1 MNKSIFSILVIFSCF
16 VGAEPVDTGH
26 ARISLIKDHSDFVPG
41 TSINIGLKV
50 SMDKGWHTY
59 WKNPG
64 DSGGPIEIS
73 WGLPDGFSVS
83 DIQWPLPE
91 RIEYPPLMT
100 YGYEDFVIYP
110 MILKI
115 PDNFQEDSFEM
126 VADILICA
134 DVCIPESGKISSN
147 FLEIESDSL
156 IYEWLEYIPSKSI
169 PIKTSIKNNILEIE
183 FTFEKEVKEIYFF
196 PDENSSIDYSSKQN
210 FYKNDDSYLLSIN
223 LFDDELKNISGV
235 LDIDGTGY
243 NVSSSGF
250 KYSKSASTGLSAV
263 IGKFADPNSVN
274 IKIDPYKNINGNGVS
289 FITALIFAFLGGLIL
304 NLMPCVFPVISL
316 KVLSFVSMGGSSSQ
330 KIRNHA
336 LIFTAG
342 VIASF
347 MLIALIVVLLQQV
360 GNSVGWGFQLQSPLI
375 VGILSIIMVFISL
388 VLITDNSFGESLT
401 KLGNI
406 GNSQNGY
413 YSSFLTGVLAV
424 VVASPCTAPF
434 MGAALGY
441 ALIQPSGETVPIFL
455 SLSIGF
461 SLPYLLLATNPKL
474 IDFLPKPGNWMVTL
488 KEFFAFPMMATAIWL
503 LWVFSLQVN
512 QNLVIFLLIAWL
524 LLALNFWIFIK
535 NYKTITK
542 IIFLVVSLFSMLY
555 FLPPSEDVENEKS
568 QIIGSAT
575 QWYEGIEEEMRNK
588 NQPYFINFTAAWC
601 ITCQSNEITAFSKQD
616 FKNLLDEKNIEYIKA
631 DWTNRNDAITKS
643 LKKYG
648 RSGVPFYVYWEPG
661 YENPKILP
669 AILTDQIIRKSI

>member
-1 MNKSIFSILVIFSCF
+1 MNKTIFSILLLFSF
-16 VGAEPVDTGH
+16 FGSAEIVDTGH

-59 WKNPG
+59 WRNPG
-64 DSGGPIEIS
+64 DSGGPIVID
-73 WGLPDGFSVS
+73 WDLPKGFSVS
-83 DIQWPLPE
+83 DIKWPLPE
-91 RIEYPPLMT
+91 KIEYPPLMT

-110 MILKI
+110 MVLSI
-115 PDNFQEDSFEM
+115 PADYSDDYFEM
-126 VADILICA
+126 AADILICA

-147 FLEIESDSL
+147 LLDIESDSL
-156 IYEWLEYIPSKSI
+156 IYEWLESIPSKSL
-169 PIKTSIKNNILEIE
+169 PITTSLNDNNLEIR
-183 FTFEKEVKEIYFF
+183 FTFEKEIKEIYFF
-196 PDENSSIDYSSKQN
+196 PDENNSIDYSSKQN
-210 FYKNDDSYLLSIN
+210 FYKKDDDYFLSIK
-223 LFDDELKNISGV
+223 LFNDEFQNVSGV

-243 NVSSSGF
+243 NVSNGKF
-250 KYSKSASTGLSAV
+250 EDFNEEGLSL
-263 IGKFADPNSVN
+263 
-274 IKIDPYKNINGNGVS
+274 
-289 FITALIFAFLGGLIL
+289 ITALIFALIGGLIL

-316 KVLSFVSMGGSSSQ
+316 KVLSFVSMGGSSPR

-336 LIFTAG
+336 LVFTVG

-347 MLIALIVVLLQQV
+347 MLIALTIVLLKQA
-360 GNSVGWGFQLQSPLI
+360 GNFVGWGFQLQSPLI
-375 VGILSIIMVFISL
+375 VGLLSLVMVFISL

-406 GNSQNGY
+406 GGSENGY

-455 SLSIGF
+455 SLSLGF
-461 SLPYLLLATNPKL
+461 SLPYLLLAANPKL
-474 IDFLPKPGNWMVTL
+474 IDFLPKPGDWMVTL
-488 KEFFAFPMMATAIWL
+488 KEFFAFPMLATALWL

-512 QNLVIFLLIAWL
+512 QILVIFLLIGWL
-524 LLALNFWIFIK
+524 LLALNFWIFQK
-535 NYKTITK
+535 DYKTINK
-542 IIFLVVSLFSMLY
+542 VIFLGISIFSMIY
-555 FLPPSEDVENEKS
+555 FLPETEDIETEQNL
-568 QIIGSAT
+568 IIGSAT
-575 QWYEGIEEEMRNK
+575 EWYEGIEDDLRNK

-601 ITCQSNEITAFSKQD
+601 ITCQSNEITAFSKD
-616 FKNLLDEKNIEYIKA
+616 GFKSLLEEKNIEYIKA
-631 DWTNRNDAITKS
+631 DWTNRNDAITRS

-661 YENPKILP
+661 FENPKILP
-669 AILTDQIIRKSI
+669 AILTDQIIKNNL

>member
-1 MNKSIFSILVIFSCF
+1 MNKTIFSILLLFSF
-16 VGAEPVDTGH
+16 FGSAEIVDTGH

-59 WKNPG
+59 WRNPG
-64 DSGGPIEIS
+64 DSGGPIVID
-73 WGLPDGFSVS
+73 WDLPKGFSVS
-83 DIQWPLPE
+83 DIKWPLPE
-91 RIEYPPLMT
+91 KIEYPPLMT

-110 MILKI
+110 MVLSI
-115 PDNFQEDSFEM
+115 PADYSDDYFEM
-126 VADILICA
+126 AADILICA

-147 FLEIESDSL
+147 LLDIESDSL
-156 IYEWLEYIPSKSI
+156 IYEWLESIPSKSL
-169 PIKTSIKNNILEIE
+169 PITTSLNDNNLEIR
-183 FTFEKEVKEIYFF
+183 FTFDKEIKEIYFF
-196 PDENSSIDYSSKQN
+196 PDENNSIDYSSKQN
-210 FYKNDDSYLLSIN
+210 FYKKDDGYFLSIK
-223 LFDDELKNISGV
+223 LFNDEFQNVSGV

-243 NVSSSGF
+243 NVSNGKF
-250 KYSKSASTGLSAV
+250 EDFNEEGLSL
-263 IGKFADPNSVN
+263 
-274 IKIDPYKNINGNGVS
+274 
-289 FITALIFAFLGGLIL
+289 ITALIFALIGGLIL

-316 KVLSFVSMGGSSSQ
+316 KVLSFVSMGGSSPR

-336 LIFTAG
+336 LVFTVG

-347 MLIALIVVLLQQV
+347 MMIALTIVLLKQA
-360 GNSVGWGFQLQSPLI
+360 GNFVGWGFQLQSPLI
-375 VGILSIIMVFISL
+375 VGLLSLVMVFISL

-406 GNSQNGY
+406 GGSENGY

-455 SLSIGF
+455 SLSLGF
-461 SLPYLLLATNPKL
+461 SLPYLLLAANPKL
-474 IDFLPKPGNWMVTL
+474 IDFLPKPGDWMVTL
-488 KEFFAFPMMATAIWL
+488 KEFFAFPMLATALWL

-512 QNLVIFLLIAWL
+512 QILVIFLLIGWL
-524 LLALNFWIFIK
+524 LLALNFWIFQK
-535 NYKTITK
+535 DYKTINK
-542 IIFLVVSLFSMLY
+542 VIFLGISIFSMIY
-555 FLPPSEDVENEKS
+555 FLPETEDIETEQNL
-568 QIIGSAT
+568 IIGSAT
-575 QWYEGIEEEMRNK
+575 EWYEGIEDDLRNK

-601 ITCQSNEITAFSKQD
+601 ITCQSNEITAFSKD
-616 FKNLLDEKNIEYIKA
+616 GFKSLLEEKNIEYIKA
-631 DWTNRNDAITKS
+631 DWTNRNDAITRS

-661 YENPKILP
+661 FENPKILP
-669 AILTDQIIRKSI
+669 AILTDQIIKNNL

>member
-1 MNKSIFSILVIFSCF
+1 MNKTIFSILLLFSF
-16 VGAEPVDTGH
+16 FGSAEIVDTGH

-59 WKNPG
+59 WRNPG
-64 DSGGPIEIS
+64 DSGGPIEID
-73 WGLPDGFSVS
+73 WNLPKGFSVS
-83 DIQWPLPE
+83 DIKWPLPE
-91 RIEYPPLMT
+91 KIEYPPLMT

-110 MILKI
+110 MVLSI
-115 PDNFQEDSFEM
+115 PADYSDDYFEM
-126 VADILICA
+126 NADILICA

-147 FLEIESDSL
+147 LLDIESDSL
-156 IYEWLEYIPSKSI
+156 IYEWLESVPSKSL
-169 PIKTSIKNNILEIE
+169 PITTSLNDNNLEIK
-183 FTFEKEVKEIYFF
+183 FTFEREIKEIYFF
-196 PDENSSIDYSSKQN
+196 PDENNSIDYSSKQN
-210 FYKNDDSYLLSIN
+210 FYKKDDGYFLSIK
-223 LFDDELKNISGV
+223 LFNDEFQNVSGV

-243 NVSSSGF
+243 NVSNGKF
-250 KYSKSASTGLSAV
+250 EDFNEEGLSL
-263 IGKFADPNSVN
+263 
-274 IKIDPYKNINGNGVS
+274 
-289 FITALIFAFLGGLIL
+289 ITALIFALIGGLIL

-316 KVLSFVSMGGSSSQ
+316 KVLSFVSMGGSSPR

-336 LIFTAG
+336 LVFTVG

-347 MLIALIVVLLQQV
+347 MLIALTIVLLKQA
-360 GNSVGWGFQLQSPLI
+360 GNFVGWGFQLQSPLI
-375 VGILSIIMVFISL
+375 VGLLSLVMVFISL

-406 GNSQNGY
+406 GGSENGY

-455 SLSIGF
+455 SLSLGF
-461 SLPYLLLATNPKL
+461 SLPYLLLAANPKL
-474 IDFLPKPGNWMVTL
+474 IDFLPKPGDWMVTL
-488 KEFFAFPMMATAIWL
+488 KEFFAFPMLATALWL

-512 QNLVIFLLIAWL
+512 QILVIFLLIGWL
-524 LLALNFWIFIK
+524 LLALNFWIFQK
-535 NYKTITK
+535 DYKTINK
-542 IIFLVVSLFSMLY
+542 VIFLGISIFSMIY
-555 FLPPSEDVENEKS
+555 FLPETEEIETEKNI
-568 QIIGSAT
+568 IIGSAT
-575 QWYEGIEEEMRNK
+575 EWYEGIEDDLRNK

-601 ITCQSNEITAFSKQD
+601 ITCQSNEITAFSKD
-616 FKNLLDEKNIEYIKA
+616 GFKSLLEEKNIEYIKA
-631 DWTNRNDAITKS
+631 DWTNRNDAITRS

-661 YENPKILP
+661 FENPKILP
-669 AILTDQIIRKSI
+669 AILTDQIIKNNL

>member
-1 MNKSIFSILVIFSCF
+1 MNKIIFSFLLLFSF
-16 VGAEPVDTGH
+16 FGSAEIVDTGH

-59 WKNPG
+59 WRNPG
-64 DSGGPIEIS
+64 DSGGPIEID
-73 WGLPDGFSVS
+73 WELPKGFTVS
-83 DIQWPLPE
+83 DIKWPLPE
-91 RIEYPPLMT
+91 KIEYPPLMT

-110 MILKI
+110 MVLSI
-115 PDNFQEDSFEM
+115 PPDYSDDYFEM
-126 VADILICA
+126 AANILICA

-147 FLEIESDSL
+147 LLDIESDSL
-156 IYEWLEYIPSKSI
+156 IYEWLESIPSKSL
-169 PIKTSIKNNILEIE
+169 PIKTSLKDNNLEIR
-183 FTFEKEVKEIYFF
+183 FTFEKEIKEIYFF
-196 PDENSSIDYSSKQN
+196 PDENNSIDYSSKQN
-210 FYKNDDSYLLSIN
+210 FYKKDGGYLLSIK
-223 LFDDELKNISGV
+223 LFNDEFQNVSGV

-243 NVSSSGF
+243 NLSNDTF
-250 KYSKSASTGLSAV
+250 EDFNEEGLSL
-263 IGKFADPNSVN
+263 
-274 IKIDPYKNINGNGVS
+274 
-289 FITALIFAFLGGLIL
+289 ITALIFALIGGLIL

-316 KVLSFVSMGGSSSQ
+316 KVLSFVSMGGSSPR

-336 LIFTAG
+336 LVFTVG

-347 MLIALIVVLLQQV
+347 MLIALTIVLFKQA
-360 GNSVGWGFQLQSPLI
+360 GNFVGWGFQLQSPLI
-375 VGILSIIMVFISL
+375 VGLLSLVMVFISL

-406 GNSQNGY
+406 GSSENSY

-455 SLSIGF
+455 SLSLGF
-461 SLPYLLLATNPKL
+461 SLPYLLLAANPKL
-474 IDFLPKPGNWMVTL
+474 IDFLPKPGDWMVTL
-488 KEFFAFPMMATAIWL
+488 KEFFAFPMLATALWL

-512 QNLVIFLLIAWL
+512 QVLVIFLLISWL
-524 LLALNFWIFIK
+524 LLALNFWIFQK
-535 NYKTITK
+535 DYKTINK
-542 IIFLVVSLFSMLY
+542 VIFLGISIFSMIY
-555 FLPPSEDVENEKS
+555 FLPETEDIETEQNL
-568 QIIGSAT
+568 IIGSAT
-575 QWYEGIEEEMRNK
+575 EWYEGIEDDLRNK

-601 ITCQSNEITAFSKQD
+601 ITCQSNEITAFSKDD
-616 FKNLLDEKNIEYIKA
+616 FKSLLEEKNIEYIKA
-631 DWTNRNDAITKS
+631 DWTNRNDAITRS

-661 YENPKILP
+661 FENPKILP
-669 AILTDQIIRKSI
+669 VILTDQIIKNNL

>member
-1 MNKSIFSILVIFSCF
+1 MNKTIFSILLLFSF
-16 VGAEPVDTGH
+16 FGSAEIVDTGH

-59 WKNPG
+59 WRNPG
-64 DSGGPIEIS
+64 DSGGPIEID
-73 WGLPDGFSVS
+73 WNLPKGFSVS
-83 DIQWPLPE
+83 DIKWPLPE
-91 RIEYPPLMT
+91 KIEYPPLMT

-110 MILKI
+110 MVLSI
-115 PDNFQEDSFEM
+115 PDDYSDDYFEM
-126 VADILICA
+126 NADILICA

-147 FLEIESDSL
+147 LLDIESDSL
-156 IYEWLEYIPSKSI
+156 IYEWLESVPSKSL
-169 PIKTSIKNNILEIE
+169 PITTSLNDNNLEIK
-183 FTFEKEVKEIYFF
+183 FTFEKEIKEIYFF
-196 PDENSSIDYSSKQN
+196 PDENNSIDYSSKQN
-210 FYKNDDSYLLSIN
+210 FYKKDDGYFLSIK
-223 LFDDELKNISGV
+223 LFNDELENVSGV

-243 NVSSSGF
+243 NVSNGKF
-250 KYSKSASTGLSAV
+250 EDFNEEGLSL
-263 IGKFADPNSVN
+263 
-274 IKIDPYKNINGNGVS
+274 
-289 FITALIFAFLGGLIL
+289 ITALIFALIGGLIL

-316 KVLSFVSMGGSSSQ
+316 KVLSFVSMGGSSPR

-336 LIFTAG
+336 LVFTVG

-347 MLIALIVVLLQQV
+347 MLIALTIVLLKQA
-360 GNSVGWGFQLQSPLI
+360 GNFVGWGFQLQSPLI
-375 VGILSIIMVFISL
+375 VGLLSLVMVFISL

-406 GNSQNGY
+406 GGSENGY

-455 SLSIGF
+455 SLSLGF
-461 SLPYLLLATNPKL
+461 SLPYLLLAANPKL
-474 IDFLPKPGNWMVTL
+474 IDFLPKPGDWMVTL
-488 KEFFAFPMMATAIWL
+488 KEFFAFPMLATALWL

-512 QNLVIFLLIAWL
+512 QILVIFLLIGWL
-524 LLALNFWIFIK
+524 LLALNFWIFQK
-535 NYKTITK
+535 DYKTINK
-542 IIFLVVSLFSMLY
+542 VIFLGISIFSMIY
-555 FLPPSEDVENEKS
+555 FLPETEEIETEKNI
-568 QIIGSAT
+568 IIGSAT
-575 QWYEGIEEEMRNK
+575 EWYEGIEDDLRNK

-601 ITCQSNEITAFSKQD
+601 ITCQSNEITAFSKD
-616 FKNLLDEKNIEYIKA
+616 GFKSLLEEKNIEYIKA
-631 DWTNRNDAITKS
+631 DWTNRNDAITRS

-661 YENPKILP
+661 FENPKILP
-669 AILTDQIIRKSI
+669 AILTDQIIKNNL

>member
-1 MNKSIFSILVIFSCF
+1 MNKTIFSILLLFSF
-16 VGAEPVDTGH
+16 FGSAEIVDTGH

-59 WKNPG
+59 WRNPG
-64 DSGGPIEIS
+64 DSGGPIEID
-73 WGLPDGFSVS
+73 WELPKGFTVG
-83 DIQWPLPE
+83 DIKWPLPE
-91 RIEYPPLMT
+91 KIEYPPLMT

-110 MILKI
+110 MVLSI
-115 PDNFQEDSFEM
+115 PADYSDDYFEM
-126 VADILICA
+126 TADILICA

-147 FLEIESDSL
+147 LLDIESDSL
-156 IYEWLEYIPSKSI
+156 LYEWLESIPSKSL
-169 PIKTSIKNNILEIE
+169 PITTSLNDNNLEIS
-183 FTFEKEVKEIYFF
+183 FTFEKEIKEIYFF
-196 PDENSSIDYSSKQN
+196 PDENNSIDYSSKQN
-210 FYKNDDSYLLSIN
+210 FYKKDDGYFLSIKIFN
-223 LFDDELKNISGV
+223 DEFQNISGV

-243 NVSSSGF
+243 NVSNGTFEGF
-250 KYSKSASTGLSAV
+250 NEEGLSL
-263 IGKFADPNSVN
+263 
-274 IKIDPYKNINGNGVS
+274 
-289 FITALIFAFLGGLIL
+289 ITALIFALIGGLIL

-316 KVLSFVSMGGSSSQ
+316 KVLSFVSMGGSSPR

-336 LIFTAG
+336 LVFTAG

-347 MLIALIVVLLQQV
+347 MLIALTIVLLKQA
-360 GNSVGWGFQLQSPLI
+360 GNFVGWGFQLQSPLI
-375 VGILSIIMVFISL
+375 VGLLSLVMVFISL

-406 GNSQNGY
+406 GSSENDY

-455 SLSIGF
+455 SLSLGF
-461 SLPYLLLATNPKL
+461 SLPYLLLAANPKL
-474 IDFLPKPGNWMVTL
+474 IDFLPKPGDWMVTL
-488 KEFFAFPMMATAIWL
+488 KEFFAFPMLATALWL

-512 QNLVIFLLIAWL
+512 QILVIFLLIGWL
-524 LLALNFWIFIK
+524 LLALNFWIFQK
-535 NYKTITK
+535 DYKTINK
-542 IIFLVVSLFSMLY
+542 VIFLGISIFSMIY
-555 FLPPSEDVENEKS
+555 FLPETEEIETEQNL
-568 QIIGSAT
+568 IIGSAT
-575 QWYEGIEEEMRNK
+575 EWYEGIEHDLRNK

-601 ITCQSNEITAFSKQD
+601 ITCQSNEITAFSKD
-616 FKNLLDEKNIEYIKA
+616 GFKSLLEEKNIEYIKA
-631 DWTNRNDAITKS
+631 DWTNRNDAITRS

-669 AILTDQIIRKSI
+669 AILTDQIIKNNL

>member
-1 MNKSIFSILVIFSCF
+1 MNKTIFSILLLFSF
-16 VGAEPVDTGH
+16 FGSAEIVDTGH

-59 WKNPG
+59 WRNPG
-64 DSGGPIEIS
+64 DSGGPIVID
-73 WGLPDGFSVS
+73 WDLPKGFSVS
-83 DIQWPLPE
+83 DIKWPLPE
-91 RIEYPPLMT
+91 KIEYPPLMT

-110 MILKI
+110 MVLSI
-115 PDNFQEDSFEM
+115 PADYSDDYFEM
-126 VADILICA
+126 AADILICA

-147 FLEIESDSL
+147 LLDIESDSL
-156 IYEWLEYIPSKSI
+156 IYKWLESIPSKSL
-169 PIKTSIKNNILEIE
+169 PITTSLNDNNLEIR
-183 FTFEKEVKEIYFF
+183 FTFDKEIKEIYFF
-196 PDENSSIDYSSKQN
+196 PDENNSIDYSSKQN
-210 FYKNDDSYLLSIN
+210 FYKKDDDYFLSIK
-223 LFDDELKNISGV
+223 LFNDEFQNVSGV

-243 NVSSSGF
+243 NVSNGTF
-250 KYSKSASTGLSAV
+250 EDFNEEGLSL
-263 IGKFADPNSVN
+263 
-274 IKIDPYKNINGNGVS
+274 
-289 FITALIFAFLGGLIL
+289 ITALIFALIGGLIL

-316 KVLSFVSMGGSSSQ
+316 KVLSFVSMGGSSPR

-336 LIFTAG
+336 LFFTVG

-347 MLIALIVVLLQQV
+347 MLIALTIVLLKQA
-360 GNSVGWGFQLQSPLI
+360 GDFVGWGFQLQSPLI
-375 VGILSIIMVFISL
+375 VGLLSLVMVFISL

-406 GNSQNGY
+406 GGNENGY

-455 SLSIGF
+455 SLSLGF
-461 SLPYLLLATNPKL
+461 SLPYLLLAANPKL
-474 IDFLPKPGNWMVTL
+474 IDFLPKPGDWMVTL
-488 KEFFAFPMMATAIWL
+488 KEFFAFPMLATALWL

-512 QNLVIFLLIAWL
+512 QILVIFLLIGWL
-524 LLALNFWIFIK
+524 LLALNFWIFQK
-535 NYKTITK
+535 DYKTINK
-542 IIFLVVSLFSMLY
+542 VIFLGISIFSMIY
-555 FLPPSEDVENEKS
+555 FLPETEEIETEKNI
-568 QIIGSAT
+568 IIGSAT
-575 QWYEGIEEEMRNK
+575 EWYEGIEDDLRNK

-601 ITCQSNEITAFSKQD
+601 ITCQSNEITAFSKD
-616 FKNLLDEKNIEYIKA
+616 GFKSLLEEKNIEYIKA
-631 DWTNRNDAITKS
+631 DWTNRNDAITRS

-661 YENPKILP
+661 FENPKILP
-669 AILTDQIIRKSI
+669 AILTDQIIKNNL

>member
-1 MNKSIFSILVIFSCF
+1 MNKTIFSILLLFSF
-16 VGAEPVDTGH
+16 FGSAEIVDTGH

-59 WKNPG
+59 WRNPG
-64 DSGGPIEIS
+64 DSGGPIVID
-73 WGLPDGFSVS
+73 WDLPKGFSVS
-83 DIQWPLPE
+83 DIKWPLPE
-91 RIEYPPLMT
+91 KIEYPPLMT

-110 MILKI
+110 MVLSI
-115 PDNFQEDSFEM
+115 PADYSDDYFEM
-126 VADILICA
+126 AADILICA

-147 FLEIESDSL
+147 LLDIESDSL
-156 IYEWLEYIPSKSI
+156 IYEWLESIPSKSL
-169 PIKTSIKNNILEIE
+169 PITTSLNDNNLEIK
-183 FTFEKEVKEIYFF
+183 FTFEKEIKEIYFF
-196 PDENSSIDYSSKQN
+196 PDENNSIDYSSKQN
-210 FYKNDDSYLLSIN
+210 FYKKDDGYFLSIK
-223 LFDDELKNISGV
+223 LFNNEFQNVSGV

-243 NVSSSGF
+243 NVSNGTF
-250 KYSKSASTGLSAV
+250 EDFNEEGLSL
-263 IGKFADPNSVN
+263 
-274 IKIDPYKNINGNGVS
+274 
-289 FITALIFAFLGGLIL
+289 ITALIFALIGGLIL

-316 KVLSFVSMGGSSSQ
+316 KVLSFVSMGGSSPR

-336 LIFTAG
+336 LVFTVG

-347 MLIALIVVLLQQV
+347 MLIALTIVLLKQA
-360 GNSVGWGFQLQSPLI
+360 GNFVGWGFQLQSPLI
-375 VGILSIIMVFISL
+375 VGLLSLVMVFISL

-406 GNSQNGY
+406 GGSENGY

-455 SLSIGF
+455 SLSLGF
-461 SLPYLLLATNPKL
+461 SLPYLLLAANPKL
-474 IDFLPKPGNWMVTL
+474 IDFLPKPGDWMVTL
-488 KEFFAFPMMATAIWL
+488 KEFFAFPMLATALWL

-512 QNLVIFLLIAWL
+512 QILVIFLLIGWL
-524 LLALNFWIFIK
+524 LLALNFWIFQK
-535 NYKTITK
+535 DYKTINK
-542 IIFLVVSLFSMLY
+542 VIFLGISIFSMIY
-555 FLPPSEDVENEKS
+555 FLPETEDIETEQNL
-568 QIIGSAT
+568 IIGSAT
-575 QWYEGIEEEMRNK
+575 EWYEGIEDDLRNK

-601 ITCQSNEITAFSKQD
+601 ITCQSNEITAFSKD
-616 FKNLLDEKNIEYIKA
+616 GFKSLLEEKNIEYIKA
-631 DWTNRNDAITKS
+631 DWTNRNDAITRS

-661 YENPKILP
+661 FENPKILP
-669 AILTDQIIRKSI
+669 AILTDQIIKNNL

>member
-1 MNKSIFSILVIFSCF
+1 MNKTIFSILLLFSF
-16 VGAEPVDTGH
+16 FGSAEIVDTGH

-59 WKNPG
+59 WRNPG
-64 DSGGPIEIS
+64 DSGGPIVID
-73 WGLPDGFSVS
+73 WDLPKGFSVS
-83 DIQWPLPE
+83 DIKWPLPE
-91 RIEYPPLMT
+91 KIEYPPLMT

-110 MILKI
+110 MVLSI
-115 PDNFQEDSFEM
+115 PADYSDDYFEM
-126 VADILICA
+126 AADILICA

-147 FLEIESDSL
+147 LLDIESDSL
-156 IYEWLEYIPSKSI
+156 IYEWLESIPSKSL
-169 PIKTSIKNNILEIE
+169 PITTSLNDNNLEIR
-183 FTFEKEVKEIYFF
+183 FTFDKEIKEIYFF
-196 PDENSSIDYSSKQN
+196 PDENNSIDYSSKQN
-210 FYKNDDSYLLSIN
+210 FYKKDDDYFLSIK
-223 LFDDELKNISGV
+223 LFNDEFQNISGV

-243 NVSSSGF
+243 NVSNSTF
-250 KYSKSASTGLSAV
+250 KNFNEEGLSL
-263 IGKFADPNSVN
+263 
-274 IKIDPYKNINGNGVS
+274 
-289 FITALIFAFLGGLIL
+289 ITALIFALIGGLIL

-316 KVLSFVSMGGSSSQ
+316 KVLSFVSMGGSSPR

-336 LIFTAG
+336 LVFTVG

-347 MLIALIVVLLQQV
+347 MFIALTIVLLKQA
-360 GNSVGWGFQLQSPLI
+360 GNFVGWGFQLQSPLI
-375 VGILSIIMVFISL
+375 VGLLSLVMVFISL

-406 GNSQNGY
+406 GGSENGY

-455 SLSIGF
+455 SLSLGF
-461 SLPYLLLATNPKL
+461 SLPYLLLAANPKL
-474 IDFLPKPGNWMVTL
+474 IDFLPKPGDWMVTL
-488 KEFFAFPMMATAIWL
+488 KEFFAFPMLATALWL

-512 QNLVIFLLIAWL
+512 QILVIFLLIGWL
-524 LLALNFWIFIK
+524 LLALNFWIFQK
-535 NYKTITK
+535 DYKTINK
-542 IIFLVVSLFSMLY
+542 VIFLGISIFSMIY
-555 FLPPSEDVENEKS
+555 FLPETEDIETEQNL
-568 QIIGSAT
+568 IIGSAT
-575 QWYEGIEEEMRNK
+575 EWYEGIEDDLRNK

-601 ITCQSNEITAFSKQD
+601 ITCQSNEITAFSKD
-616 FKNLLDEKNIEYIKA
+616 GFKSLLEEKNIEYIKA
-631 DWTNRNDAITKS
+631 DWTNRNDAITRS

-661 YENPKILP
+661 FENPKILP
-669 AILTDQIIRKSI
+669 AILTDQIIKNNL

>member
-1 MNKSIFSILVIFSCF
+1 MNKTIFSILLLFSF
-16 VGAEPVDTGH
+16 FGSAEIVDTGH

-59 WKNPG
+59 WRNPG
-64 DSGGPIEIS
+64 DSGGPIEID
-73 WGLPDGFSVS
+73 WNLPKGFSVS
-83 DIQWPLPE
+83 DIKWPLPE
-91 RIEYPPLMT
+91 KIEYPPLMT

-110 MILKI
+110 MVLSI
-115 PDNFQEDSFEM
+115 PADYSDDYFEM
-126 VADILICA
+126 NADILICA

-147 FLEIESDSL
+147 LLDIESDSL
-156 IYEWLEYIPSKSI
+156 IYEWLESVPSKSL
-169 PIKTSIKNNILEIE
+169 PITTSLNDNNLEIK
-183 FTFEKEVKEIYFF
+183 FTFEKEIKEIYFF
-196 PDENSSIDYSSKQN
+196 PDENNSIDYSSKQN
-210 FYKNDDSYLLSIN
+210 FYKKDDGYFLSIK
-223 LFDDELKNISGV
+223 LFNDEFQNVSGV

-243 NVSSSGF
+243 NVSNGKF
-250 KYSKSASTGLSAV
+250 EDFNEEGLSL
-263 IGKFADPNSVN
+263 
-274 IKIDPYKNINGNGVS
+274 
-289 FITALIFAFLGGLIL
+289 ITALIFALIGGLIL

-316 KVLSFVSMGGSSSQ
+316 KVLSFVSMGGSSPR

-336 LIFTAG
+336 LVFTVG

-347 MLIALIVVLLQQV
+347 MLIALTIVLLKQA
-360 GNSVGWGFQLQSPLI
+360 GNFVGWGFQLQSPLI
-375 VGILSIIMVFISL
+375 VGLLSLVMVFISL

-406 GNSQNGY
+406 GGTENGY

-455 SLSIGF
+455 SLSLGF
-461 SLPYLLLATNPKL
+461 SLPYLLLAANPKL
-474 IDFLPKPGNWMVTL
+474 IDFLPKPGDWMVTL
-488 KEFFAFPMMATAIWL
+488 KEFFAFPMLATALWL

-512 QNLVIFLLIAWL
+512 QILVIFLLIGWL
-524 LLALNFWIFIK
+524 LLALNFWIFQK
-535 NYKTITK
+535 EYKTINK
-542 IIFLVVSLFSMLY
+542 VIFLGISIFSMIY
-555 FLPPSEDVENEKS
+555 FLPETEEIETEKNI
-568 QIIGSAT
+568 IIGSAT
-575 QWYEGIEEEMRNK
+575 EWYEGIEDDLRNK

-601 ITCQSNEITAFSKQD
+601 ITCQSNEITAFSKD
-616 FKNLLDEKNIEYIKA
+616 GFKSLLEEKNIEYIKA
-631 DWTNRNDAITKS
+631 DWTNRNDAITRS

-661 YENPKILP
+661 FENPKILP
-669 AILTDQIIRKSI
+669 AILTDQIIKNNL

>member
-1 MNKSIFSILVIFSCF
+1 MNKTIFSILLLFSF
-16 VGAEPVDTGH
+16 FGSAEIVDTGH

-59 WKNPG
+59 WRNPG
-64 DSGGPIEIS
+64 DSGGPIVID
-73 WGLPDGFSVS
+73 WDLPKGFSVS
-83 DIQWPLPE
+83 DIKWPLPE
-91 RIEYPPLMT
+91 KIEYPPLMT

-110 MILKI
+110 MVLSI
-115 PDNFQEDSFEM
+115 PADYSDDYFEM
-126 VADILICA
+126 AADILICA

-147 FLEIESDSL
+147 LLDIESDSL
-156 IYEWLEYIPSKSI
+156 IYEWLESIPSKSL
-169 PIKTSIKNNILEIE
+169 PITTSLNDNNLEIR
-183 FTFEKEVKEIYFF
+183 FTFDKEIKEIYFF
-196 PDENSSIDYSSKQN
+196 PDENNSIDYSSKQN
-210 FYKNDDSYLLSIN
+210 FYKKDDDYFLSIK
-223 LFDDELKNISGV
+223 LFNDEFQNVSGV

-243 NVSSSGF
+243 NVSNGTF
-250 KYSKSASTGLSAV
+250 EDFNEEGLSL
-263 IGKFADPNSVN
+263 
-274 IKIDPYKNINGNGVS
+274 
-289 FITALIFAFLGGLIL
+289 ITALIFALIGGLIL

-316 KVLSFVSMGGSSSQ
+316 KVLSFVSMGGSSPR

-336 LIFTAG
+336 LVFTVG

-347 MLIALIVVLLQQV
+347 MMIALTIVLLKQA
-360 GNSVGWGFQLQSPLI
+360 GNFVGWGFQLQSPLI
-375 VGILSIIMVFISL
+375 VGLLSLVMVFISL

-406 GNSQNGY
+406 GGSENGY

-455 SLSIGF
+455 SLSLGF
-461 SLPYLLLATNPKL
+461 SLPYLLLAANPKL
-474 IDFLPKPGNWMVTL
+474 IDFLPKPGDWMVTL
-488 KEFFAFPMMATAIWL
+488 KEFFAFPMLATALWL

-512 QNLVIFLLIAWL
+512 QILVIFLLIGWL
-524 LLALNFWIFIK
+524 LLALNFWIFQK
-535 NYKTITK
+535 DYKTINK
-542 IIFLVVSLFSMLY
+542 VIFLGISIFSMIY
-555 FLPPSEDVENEKS
+555 FLPETEDIETEQNL
-568 QIIGSAT
+568 IIGSAT
-575 QWYEGIEEEMRNK
+575 EWYEGIEDDLRNK

-601 ITCQSNEITAFSKQD
+601 ITCQSNEITAFSKD
-616 FKNLLDEKNIEYIKA
+616 GFKSLLEEKNIEYIKA
-631 DWTNRNDAITKS
+631 DWTNRNDAITRS

-661 YENPKILP
+661 FENPKILP
-669 AILTDQIIRKSI
+669 AILTDQIIKNNL

>member
-1 MNKSIFSILVIFSCF
+1 MNKTIFSILLLFSF
-16 VGAEPVDTGH
+16 FGSAEIVDTGH

-59 WKNPG
+59 WRNPG
-64 DSGGPIEIS
+64 DSGGPIEID
-73 WGLPDGFSVS
+73 WNLPKGFSVS
-83 DIQWPLPE
+83 DIKWPLPE
-91 RIEYPPLMT
+91 KIEYPPLMT

-110 MILKI
+110 MVLSI
-115 PDNFQEDSFEM
+115 PADYSDDYFEM
-126 VADILICA
+126 NADILICA

-147 FLEIESDSL
+147 LLDIESDSL
-156 IYEWLEYIPSKSI
+156 IYEWLESVPSKSL
-169 PIKTSIKNNILEIE
+169 PITTSLNDNNLEIS
-183 FTFEKEVKEIYFF
+183 FTFEKEIKEIYFF
-196 PDENSSIDYSSKQN
+196 PDENNSIDYSSKQN
-210 FYKNDDSYLLSIN
+210 FYKKDDGYFLSIK
-223 LFDDELKNISGV
+223 LFNDEFQNVSGV

-243 NVSSSGF
+243 NVSNGKF
-250 KYSKSASTGLSAV
+250 EDFNEEGLSL
-263 IGKFADPNSVN
+263 
-274 IKIDPYKNINGNGVS
+274 
-289 FITALIFAFLGGLIL
+289 ITALIFALIGGLIL

-316 KVLSFVSMGGSSSQ
+316 KVLSFVSMGGSSPR

-336 LIFTAG
+336 LVFTVG

-347 MLIALIVVLLQQV
+347 MLIALTIVLLKQA
-360 GNSVGWGFQLQSPLI
+360 GNFVGWGFQLQSPLI
-375 VGILSIIMVFISL
+375 VGLLSLVMVFISL

-406 GNSQNGY
+406 GGSENGY

-455 SLSIGF
+455 SLSLGF
-461 SLPYLLLATNPKL
+461 SLPYLLLAANPKL
-474 IDFLPKPGNWMVTL
+474 IDFLPKPGDWMVTL
-488 KEFFAFPMMATAIWL
+488 KEFFAFPMLATALWL

-512 QNLVIFLLIAWL
+512 QVLVIFLLIGWL
-524 LLALNFWIFIK
+524 LLALNFWIFQK
-535 NYKTITK
+535 DYKTINK
-542 IIFLVVSLFSMLY
+542 VIFLGISIFSMIY
-555 FLPPSEDVENEKS
+555 FLPETEDIETEQNL
-568 QIIGSAT
+568 IIGSAT
-575 QWYEGIEEEMRNK
+575 EWYEGIEDDLRNK

-601 ITCQSNEITAFSKQD
+601 ITCQSNEITAFSKD
-616 FKNLLDEKNIEYIKA
+616 GFKSLLEEKNIEYIKA
-631 DWTNRNDAITKS
+631 DWTNRNDAITRS

-661 YENPKILP
+661 FENPKILP
-669 AILTDQIIRKSI
+669 AILTDQIIKNNL

>member
-1 MNKSIFSILVIFSCF
+1 MNKTIFSILLLFSF
-16 VGAEPVDTGH
+16 FGSAEIVDTGH

-59 WKNPG
+59 WRNPG
-64 DSGGPIEIS
+64 DSGGPIVID
-73 WGLPDGFSVS
+73 WDLPKGFSVS
-83 DIQWPLPE
+83 DIKWPLPE
-91 RIEYPPLMT
+91 KIEYPPLMT

-110 MILKI
+110 MVLSI
-115 PDNFQEDSFEM
+115 PAEYSDDYFEM
-126 VADILICA
+126 AADILICA

-147 FLEIESDSL
+147 LLDIESDSL
-156 IYEWLEYIPSKSI
+156 IYEWLESIPSKSL
-169 PIKTSIKNNILEIE
+169 PITTSLNDNNLEIR
-183 FTFEKEVKEIYFF
+183 FTFDKEIKEIYFF
-196 PDENSSIDYSSKQN
+196 PDENNSIDYSSKQN
-210 FYKNDDSYLLSIN
+210 FYKKDDDYFLSIK
-223 LFDDELKNISGV
+223 LFNDELQNVSGV

-243 NVSSSGF
+243 NISNGTF
-250 KYSKSASTGLSAV
+250 EDFNEEGLSL
-263 IGKFADPNSVN
+263 
-274 IKIDPYKNINGNGVS
+274 
-289 FITALIFAFLGGLIL
+289 ITALIFALIGGLIL

-316 KVLSFVSMGGSSSQ
+316 KVLSFVSMGGSSPR

-336 LIFTAG
+336 LVFTVG

-347 MLIALIVVLLQQV
+347 MLIALTIVLLKQA
-360 GNSVGWGFQLQSPLI
+360 GNFVGWGFQLQSPLI
-375 VGILSIIMVFISL
+375 VGLLSLVMVFISL

-406 GNSQNGY
+406 GGSETGY

-455 SLSIGF
+455 SLSLGF
-461 SLPYLLLATNPKL
+461 SLPYLLLAANPKL
-474 IDFLPKPGNWMVTL
+474 IDFLPKPGDWMVTL
-488 KEFFAFPMMATAIWL
+488 KEFFAFPMLATALWL

-512 QNLVIFLLIAWL
+512 QILVIFLLIGWL
-524 LLALNFWIFIK
+524 LLALNFWIFQK
-535 NYKTITK
+535 DYKTINK
-542 IIFLVVSLFSMLY
+542 VIFLGISIFSMIY
-555 FLPPSEDVENEKS
+555 FLPETEDIETEQNL
-568 QIIGSAT
+568 IIGSAT
-575 QWYEGIEEEMRNK
+575 EWYEGIEDDLRNK

-601 ITCQSNEITAFSKQD
+601 ITCQSNEITAFSKD
-616 FKNLLDEKNIEYIKA
+616 GFKSLLEEKNIEYIKA
-631 DWTNRNDAITKS
+631 DWTNRNDAITRS

-661 YENPKILP
+661 FENPKILP
-669 AILTDQIIRKSI
+669 AILTDQIIKNNL

>member
-1 MNKSIFSILVIFSCF
+1 MNKTIFSILLLFSF
-16 VGAEPVDTGH
+16 FGSAEIVDTGH

-59 WKNPG
+59 WRNPG
-64 DSGGPIEIS
+64 DSGGPIVID
-73 WGLPDGFSVS
+73 WDLPKGFSVS
-83 DIQWPLPE
+83 DIKWPLPE
-91 RIEYPPLMT
+91 KIEYPPLMT

-110 MILKI
+110 MVLSI
-115 PDNFQEDSFEM
+115 PAEYSDDYFEM
-126 VADILICA
+126 AADILICA

-147 FLEIESDSL
+147 LLDIESDSL
-156 IYEWLEYIPSKSI
+156 IYEWLESIPSKSL
-169 PIKTSIKNNILEIE
+169 PITTSLNDNNLEIR
-183 FTFEKEVKEIYFF
+183 FTFDKEIKEIYFF
-196 PDENSSIDYSSKQN
+196 PDENNSIDYSSKQN
-210 FYKNDDSYLLSIN
+210 FYKKDDDYFLSIK
-223 LFDDELKNISGV
+223 LFNDEFQNVSGV

-243 NVSSSGF
+243 NVSNGTF
-250 KYSKSASTGLSAV
+250 EDFNEEGLSL
-263 IGKFADPNSVN
+263 
-274 IKIDPYKNINGNGVS
+274 
-289 FITALIFAFLGGLIL
+289 ITALIFALIGGLIL

-316 KVLSFVSMGGSSSQ
+316 KVLSFVSMGGSSPR

-336 LIFTAG
+336 LVFTVG

-347 MLIALIVVLLQQV
+347 MLIALTIVLLKQA
-360 GNSVGWGFQLQSPLI
+360 GNFVGWGFQLQSPLI
-375 VGILSIIMVFISL
+375 VGLLSLVMVFISL

-406 GNSQNGY
+406 GGSENGY

-455 SLSIGF
+455 SLSLGF
-461 SLPYLLLATNPKL
+461 SLPYLLLAANPKL
-474 IDFLPKPGNWMVTL
+474 IDFLPKPGDWMVTL
-488 KEFFAFPMMATAIWL
+488 KEFFAFPMLATALWL

-512 QNLVIFLLIAWL
+512 QILVIFLLIGWL
-524 LLALNFWIFIK
+524 LLALNFWIFQK
-535 NYKTITK
+535 DYKTINK
-542 IIFLVVSLFSMLY
+542 VIFLGISIFSMIY
-555 FLPPSEDVENEKS
+555 FLPETEDIETEQNL
-568 QIIGSAT
+568 IIGSAT
-575 QWYEGIEEEMRNK
+575 EWYEGIEDDLRNK

-601 ITCQSNEITAFSKQD
+601 ITCQSNEITAFSKD
-616 FKNLLDEKNIEYIKA
+616 GFKSLLEEKNIEYIKA
-631 DWTNRNDAITKS
+631 DWTNRNDAITRS

-661 YENPKILP
+661 FENPKILP
-669 AILTDQIIRKSI
+669 AILTDQIIKNNL

>member
-1 MNKSIFSILVIFSCF
+1 MNKTIFSILLLFSIFGS
-16 VGAEPVDTGH
+16 AEIVDTGH

-59 WKNPG
+59 WRNPG
-64 DSGGPIEIS
+64 DSGGPIEID
-73 WGLPDGFSVS
+73 WDLPKGFSVS
-83 DIQWPLPE
+83 DIKWPLPE
-91 RIEYPPLMT
+91 KIEYPPLMT

-110 MILKI
+110 MVLSI
-115 PDNFQEDSFEM
+115 PADYSNDYFEM
-126 VADILICA
+126 AVDILICA

-147 FLEIESDSL
+147 LLDIESDSL
-156 IYEWLEYIPSKSI
+156 IYEWLESVPSKSL
-169 PIKTSIKNNILEIE
+169 PITTSLNDNNLEIR
-183 FTFEKEVKEIYFF
+183 FTFEKEIKEIYFF
-196 PDENSSIDYSSKQN
+196 PDENNSIDYSSKQN
-210 FYKNDDSYLLSIN
+210 FYKNDDDYILSIK
-223 LFDDELKNISGV
+223 LFNDEFQNVSGV

-243 NVSSSGF
+243 NVSNDAF
-250 KYSKSASTGLSAV
+250 EDFNEEGLSL
-263 IGKFADPNSVN
+263 
-274 IKIDPYKNINGNGVS
+274 
-289 FITALIFAFLGGLIL
+289 ITALIFALIGGLIL

-316 KVLSFVSMGGSSSQ
+316 KVLSFVSMGGSSPR

-336 LIFTAG
+336 LVFTVG
-342 VIASF
+342 IIASF
-347 MLIALIVVLLQQV
+347 MLIALTIVLLKQA
-360 GNSVGWGFQLQSPLI
+360 GNFVGWGFQLQSPLI
-375 VGILSIIMVFISL
+375 VGLLSLVMVFISL

-406 GNSQNGY
+406 GGSENGY

-455 SLSIGF
+455 SLSLGF
-461 SLPYLLLATNPKL
+461 SLPYLLLAAKPKL

-488 KEFFAFPMMATAIWL
+488 KEFFAFPMLATALWL

-512 QNLVIFLLIAWL
+512 QILVIFLLIGWL
-524 LLALNFWIFIK
+524 LLALNFWIFQK
-535 NYKTITK
+535 DYKTINK
-542 IIFLVVSLFSMLY
+542 VIFLGISIFSMLY
-555 FLPPSEDVENEKS
+555 LLPETEDIETEQNL
-568 QIIGSAT
+568 IIGSAT
-575 QWYEGIEEEMRNK
+575 EWYEGIENDLRNK

-601 ITCQSNEITAFSKQD
+601 ITCQSNEITAFSKD
-616 FKNLLDEKNIEYIKA
+616 GFKSLLEEKNIEYIKA
-631 DWTNRNDAITKS
+631 DWTNRNDAITRS

-661 YENPKILP
+661 FENPKILP
-669 AILTDQIIRKSI
+669 AILTDQIIKNNI

>member
-1 MNKSIFSILVIFSCF
+1 MNKIIFSFLLFFSF
-16 VGAEPVDTGH
+16 FGAAEIVDTGH

-59 WKNPG
+59 WRNPG
-64 DSGGPIEIS
+64 DSGGPIEIV
-73 WGLPDGFSVS
+73 WDLPKGFSVS
-83 DIQWPLPE
+83 HIKWPLPE
-91 RIEYPPLMT
+91 KIEYPPLMT

-110 MILKI
+110 MVLSI
-115 PDNFQEDSFEM
+115 PADYSDDYFEM

-147 FLEIESDSL
+147 FLDIESDSL
-156 IYEWLEYIPSKSI
+156 IYEWLESVPSKSL
-169 PIKTSIKNNILEIE
+169 PITTSLNDNNLEIK
-183 FTFEKEVKEIYFF
+183 FTFEKEIKEIYFF
-196 PDENSSIDYSSKQN
+196 PDENNSIDYSSKQN
-210 FYKNDDSYLLSIN
+210 FYKKDDDYFLSIK
-223 LFDDELKNISGV
+223 LFNDEFQNVSGV

-243 NVSSSGF
+243 NVSNGKF
-250 KYSKSASTGLSAV
+250 EDFNEEGLSL
-263 IGKFADPNSVN
+263 
-274 IKIDPYKNINGNGVS
+274 
-289 FITALIFAFLGGLIL
+289 ITALIFALIGGLIL

-316 KVLSFVSMGGSSSQ
+316 KVLSFVSMGGSSPR

-336 LIFTAG
+336 LVFTVG

-347 MLIALIVVLLQQV
+347 MLIALTIVLLKQA
-360 GNSVGWGFQLQSPLI
+360 GNFVGWGFQLQSPLI
-375 VGILSIIMVFISL
+375 VGLLSLVMVFISL

-406 GNSQNGY
+406 GGSENGY

-455 SLSIGF
+455 SLSLGF
-461 SLPYLLLATNPKL
+461 SLPYLLLAANPKL
-474 IDFLPKPGNWMVTL
+474 IDFLPKPGDWMVTL
-488 KEFFAFPMMATAIWL
+488 KEFFAFPMLATALWL

-512 QNLVIFLLIAWL
+512 QILVIFLLIGWL
-524 LLALNFWIFIK
+524 LLALNFWIFQK
-535 NYKTITK
+535 DYKTINK
-542 IIFLVVSLFSMLY
+542 VIFLGISIFSMIY
-555 FLPPSEDVENEKS
+555 FLPETEDIETEQNL
-568 QIIGSAT
+568 IIGSAT
-575 QWYEGIEEEMRNK
+575 EWYEGIENDLRNK

-601 ITCQSNEITAFSKQD
+601 ITCQSNEITAFSKD
-616 FKNLLDEKNIEYIKA
+616 GFKNLLEEKNIEYIKA
-631 DWTNRNDAITKS
+631 DWTNRNDAITRS

-661 YENPKILP
+661 FENPKILP
-669 AILTDQIIRKSI
+669 AILTDQIIKNNL